1 MLMRRGLR
9 GRLAFTLVEII
20 VALVVLAVL
29 AAMLY
34 PTAAGQLR
42 QGQSTALANQLDNL
56 RVAIANY
63 RTNVQRFPSQL
74 TQLTAVPPGSGAND
88 LCGTALP
95 AANIALWRGPYITQV
110 ILATGMP
117 VGDAT
122 IQNAITRVPA
132 GGVGQPGTLQITVA
146 DVDNDYA
153 DDLERQFDGN
163 ANFATGTITWTATTG
178 TLGTLVFQVPVRGC

>member
-1 MLMRRGLR
+1 MLTRSRRR
-9 GRLAFTLVEII
+9 SAFTLVEII

-42 QGQSTALANQLDNL
+42 QGQSTAIANQLDNL
-56 RVAIANY
+56 RQAIANY
-63 RTNVQRFPSQL
+63 RQNVQRFPSQL
-74 TQLTAVPPGSGAND
+74 TQLTTIPPGSGAND

-95 AANIALWRGPYITQV
+95 GANIALWRGPYITQV
-110 ILATGMP
+110 ILAAGMP

-132 GGVGQPGTLQITVA
+132 GGVGQPGILQITVA
-146 DVDNDYA
+146 NVDNDYA

-178 TLGTLVFQVPVRGC
+178 TLGTLVFQIPVRGC

>member
-9 GRLAFTLVEII
+9 GHLAFTLVEII

-42 QGQSTALANQLDNL
+42 QGQSTAIANQLDNL
-56 RVAIANY
+56 RQAIANY
-63 RTNVQRFPSQL
+63 RQNVQRFPNLL
-74 TQLTAVPPGSGAND
+74 TQLTTQPIAGALD

-95 AANIALWRGPYITQV
+95 AANMALWRGPYVTQV
-110 ILATGMP
+110 IQAGGMP
-117 VGDAT
+117 VGDAMV
-122 IQNAITRVPA
+122 QNAVTRVPA

-163 ANFATGTITWTATTG
+163 ANLATGTITWTATTG
-178 TLGTLVFQVPVRGC
+178 TLGTLVFQIPVRGC